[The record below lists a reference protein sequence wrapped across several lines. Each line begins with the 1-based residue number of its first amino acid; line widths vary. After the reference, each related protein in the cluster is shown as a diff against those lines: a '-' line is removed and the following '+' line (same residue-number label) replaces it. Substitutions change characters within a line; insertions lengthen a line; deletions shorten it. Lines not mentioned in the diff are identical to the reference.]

1 MAAAKAKPDY
11 KRFGF
16 IPQRQQG
23 LLLMR
28 LRNQAGDMTADGL
41 RNLADLA
48 EKYGNGQV
56 HLTLRQGIEIPG
68 VKEELF
74 EQALQAITAAGLS
87 PAVCGLRVR
96 PVVTCPGNATCPY
109 GLINTKTLAKT
120 LDEQF
125 VGRDLPAKTK
135 FAVSGCANSC
145 TKPQSHD
152 VGFRGAVE
160 PQIKQSSCI
169 SCGACVRRC
178 PAKAMKLE
186 NKTLV
191 IDYEKCLSCGVC
203 TRLCPKKALSAG
215 KTGYHIFVGG
225 KGGRYSNEG
234 ALLTKFIP
242 EDKLATYLDAILQTY
257 KELAAP
263 GQRLS
268 AVLAKEGIGLIKS
281 KVEEKLN

>member
-1 MAAAKAKPDY
+1 MAAAKPDY

-74 EQALQAITAAGLS
+74 EQALQAISDAGLS

-109 GLINTKTLAKT
+109 GLIDTKVLAKT

-135 FAVSGCANSC
+135 FAISGCANSC
-145 TKPQSHD
+145 TKPQAHD
-152 VGFRGAVE
+152 VGFRGAAE
-160 PQIKQSSCI
+160 PLLEQNLCI

-186 NKTLV
+186 NKSLV

-203 TRLCPKKALSAG
+203 TRLCPKKALRTG
-215 KTGYHIFVGG
+215 RTGYHIFVGG

-234 ALLTKFIP
+234 ALLTKFIA
-242 EDKLATYLDAILQTY
+242 EDKLTTYLDAILQTY
-257 KELAAP
+257 KELGAP

-268 AVLAKEGIGLIKS
+268 AVLAKEGIDLIRS
-281 KVEEKLN
+281 KVEEKLH